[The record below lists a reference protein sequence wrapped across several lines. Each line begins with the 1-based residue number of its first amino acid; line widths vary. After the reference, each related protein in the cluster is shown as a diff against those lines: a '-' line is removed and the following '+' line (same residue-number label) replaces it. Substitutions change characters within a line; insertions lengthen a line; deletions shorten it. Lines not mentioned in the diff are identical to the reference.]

1 MSLSLEVTRTLQWLQ
16 RDWQFTFS
24 ANHLLADPGK
34 KHRAKQLV
42 KAAAV
47 VDAYAPRAYGD
58 DGAAGTL
65 NVLSVLNLNVEF

>member
-24 ANHLLADPGK
+24 ANHLLADPSK

-42 KAAAV
+42 EAAAV
-47 VDAYAPRAYGD
+47 VDAYAPHAYGD
-58 DGAAGTL
+58 DGSAGTC
-65 NVLSVLNLNVEF
+65 VC